1 LGNLPAYEKQKETG
15 MARNCEPGTRF
26 GSNLN
31 YSILKL
37 DPHSNKFRRKSPES
51 QISPGLANFAPYL
64 QNTQKP
70 RCTFVEEMRNSTVF
84 PANEI
89 TRCQSLPA
97 TVSVPFRSLGRNL
110 ERMNIIK
117 IWWMAQILVDD
128 FSLKYPEI
136 RGNYKFLAI
145 LLVFP
150 VSQSRLI
157 SGDLL

>member
-1 LGNLPAYEKQKETG
+1 

-26 GSNLN
+26 CSNLN

-51 QISPGLANFAPYL
+51 QISPGLAIFGPYL

-97 TVSVPFRSLGRNL
+97 TVSVPLPFSRSKFRTH
-110 ERMNIIK
+110 EYHQDM
-117 IWWMAQILVDD
+117 VDGPD
-128 FSLKYPEI
+128 P
-136 RGNYKFLAI
+136 G
-145 LLVFP
+145 
-150 VSQSRLI
+150 
-157 SGDLL
+157 